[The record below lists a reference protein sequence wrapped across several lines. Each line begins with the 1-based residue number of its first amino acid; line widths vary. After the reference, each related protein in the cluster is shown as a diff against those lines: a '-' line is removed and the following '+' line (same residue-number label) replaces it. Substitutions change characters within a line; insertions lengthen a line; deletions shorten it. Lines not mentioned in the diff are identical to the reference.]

1 MTKSSKTK
9 TNSLQN
15 NNAMT
20 QDLLKNQIHKIC
32 RYDEMC
38 RCLIENLIQGRQHKF
53 KKLINAYH
61 PQDEID
67 LILAEMEYTGELIS
81 QTAHDV
87 TALHWKMEKEL
98 ESMEQEIWQGD
109 VSRSTLARYSGL
121 ITTAEIGIFMEIE
134 RMEQNDL
141 ISTMAV
147 YVELMAE
154 QEPKPEIEQQ
164 LKLVVEYRHMVKNI
178 NTEHM
183 KQQIKEELQIKI
195 LKQHEARYQRSKT
208 SPTKKEL
215 EETDARLRMREVQHD
230 TKHSSWQVGQ
240 KSQED
245 QMVSGEKEKSQE
257 YQMVSSESF
266 KQSKK
271 DALKLVTQK

>member
-1 MTKSSKTK
+1 MTKHSKTK
-9 TNSLQN
+9 ANSLQN

-32 RYDEMC
+32 RYDKMC

-53 KKLINAYH
+53 KLINAYH

-121 ITTAEIGIFMEIE
+121 ITTAEIGIFREIE

-141 ISTMAV
+141 IVLWLYM
-147 YVELMAE
+147 L
-154 QEPKPEIEQQ
+154 
-164 LKLVVEYRHMVKNI
+164 N
-178 NTEHM
+178 
-183 KQQIKEELQIKI
+183 
-195 LKQHEARYQRSKT
+195 
-208 SPTKKEL
+208 
-215 EETDARLRMREVQHD
+215 
-230 TKHSSWQVGQ
+230 
-240 KSQED
+240 
-245 QMVSGEKEKSQE
+245 
-257 YQMVSSESF
+257 
-266 KQSKK
+266 
-271 DALKLVTQK
+271 